1 MKRKHPANLFVR
13 DCITTAL
20 FNLMKKKD
28 YREITISEIVKTAG
42 VSRNSFYRNYQ
53 SIEDIIRQHMTE
65 RTEKWWAEYMANLH
79 PHVIEETFQH
89 FLDMKELIQLLYKA
103 NLSYLLMEHIF
114 ICGKQ
119 SLTGELHNTYQ
130 TAFTSGGLWGLTNE
144 WVIRGMKESPKEME
158 ALFRMQGQQ
167 SNKT

>member
-1 MKRKHPANLFVR
+1 MNNKNTLTLDEV
-13 DCITTAL
+13 
-20 FNLMKKKD
+20 
-28 YREITISEIVKTAG
+28 
-42 VSRNSFYRNYQ
+42 

-65 RTEKWWAEYMANLH
+65 QTKKWWDEYMANLH

-89 FLDMKELIQLLYKA
+89 FLDMKEVIELLYKA
-103 NLSYLLMEHIF
+103 NLSHLLMEHIF

-144 WVIRGMKESPKEME
+144 WVLRGMKESPKEME
-158 ALFRMQGQQ
+158 ELFRMHGQQ
-167 SNKT
+167 NR

>member
-1 MKRKHPANLFVR
+1 MKRKHPANLLVR

-53 SIEDIIRQHMTE
+53 SIEDIIRQYMTE
-65 RTEKWWAEYMANLH
+65 RTAKWWTEYMENLH

-89 FLDMKELIQLLYKA
+89 FLDMKEVIQLLYK
-103 NLSYLLMEHIF
+103 YRREH
-114 ICGKQ
+114 
-119 SLTGELHNTYQ
+119 
-130 TAFTSGGLWGLTNE
+130 
-144 WVIRGMKESPKEME
+144 P
-158 ALFRMQGQQ
+158 
-167 SNKT
+167 

>member
-1 MKRKHPANLFVR
+1 MKRKHPANQFVR
-13 DCITTAL
+13 DCITKAL

-28 YREITISEIVKTAG
+28 YREITVSEIVKTAG

-89 FLDMKELIQLLYKA
+89 FLDMKELIQLLY
-103 NLSYLLMEHIF
+103 
-114 ICGKQ
+114 
-119 SLTGELHNTYQ
+119 
-130 TAFTSGGLWGLTNE
+130 
-144 WVIRGMKESPKEME
+144 
-158 ALFRMQGQQ
+158 
-167 SNKT
+167 